1 MRLLRRIVILLVSV
15 IVGLIVLVTLASFAY
30 NAVTSDAN
38 VPVTKLWHGKFVTAD
53 GVLTAYRQWGTHGT
67 PIILV
72 GGFLEPSFVWN
83 GVGPRLA
90 ASGHRVYALDLDGF
104 GYSERRGPSSLAE
117 WADQVEGFAGALDL
131 KRPAIV
137 GHSLGAAVALEVARR
152 GKASRVVLLDGD
164 GLSVGGPP
172 HWVRNILV
180 RLPLF
185 TTALRLAPKA
195 DWAVR
200 RILANAY
207 GPRHPKL
214 DGKEISRW
222 TDQLRA
228 TGARAG
234 LQRIA
239 VNGLAGFTR
248 PELQKLKV
256 RARVVWGADDQV
268 DSPAAGR
275 ASAADLHAQFVEIP
289 GAGHLSM
296 LTAPAAVAAAIG

>member
-1 MRLLRRIVILLVSV
+1 MRLLRRIIALLVSV
-15 IVGLIVLVTLASFAY
+15 IVGVIVLVTLASFAY
-30 NAVTSDAN
+30 NAVTSDTN
-38 VPVTKLWHGKFVTAD
+38 VPVTQLWHGKFVTAD
-53 GVLTAYRQWGTHGT
+53 GVLTAYRAWGTHGT

-117 WADQVEGFAGALDL
+117 WAAQVEGFAGALGL
-131 KRPAIV
+131 KQPVVV
-137 GHSLGAAVALEVARR
+137 GHSLGAAVALEVARQR
-152 GKASRVVLLDGD
+152 KASRVVLLDGD
-164 GLSVGGPP
+164 GLSIGGPP
-172 HWVRNILV
+172 HWVRNVLV
-180 RLPLF
+180 RLPFF
-185 TTALRLAPKA
+185 TTALRLAPHA
-195 DWAVR
+195 DWVIR

-207 GPRHPKL
+207 GPKHPKL
-214 DGKEISRW
+214 DSKEIARW

-256 RARVVWGADDQV
+256 KARVVWGADDKV

-275 ASAADLHAQFVEIP
+275 TSAGDLHAPFVEIP

>member
-1 MRLLRRIVILLVSV
+1 VRILRRIVLGLVSAVVGV
-15 IVGLIVLVTLASFAY
+15 IVLATLASFAY

-38 VPVTKLWHGKFVTAD
+38 VPVTKLWRGKFVTAD
-53 GVLTAYRQWGTHGT
+53 GVLTAYRAWGTHGS
-67 PIILV
+67 PIVLV

-117 WADQVEGFAGALDL
+117 WADQVDGFAAALGL
-131 KRPAIV
+131 KRPVVV

-164 GLSVGGPP
+164 GLSIGGPP
-172 HWVRNILV
+172 RWVRNVLV
-180 RLPLF
+180 RLPFF
-185 TTALRLAPKA
+185 TSALRLAPHA
-195 DWAVR
+195 HWAVR

-207 GPRHPKL
+207 GPKRPKL
-214 DGKEISRW
+214 DDTEIARW

-228 TGARAG
+228 TGARTG
-234 LQRIA
+234 LQRLA

-256 RARVVWGADDQV
+256 EARVVWGAEDMV

-275 ASAADLHAQFVEIP
+275 TSAHDLHAPFVEIP
-289 GAGHLSM
+289 GTGHLSM
-296 LTAPAAVAAAIG
+296 LTAPAAVATAIG

>member
-1 MRLLRRIVILLVSV
+1 MRLIRRVIVALVSV
-15 IVGLIVLVTLASFAY
+15 LVGVIVLVTLASFAY

-104 GYSERRGPSSLAE
+104 GYSERRGPSSLTE
-117 WADQVEGFAGALDL
+117 WADQVAGFAGALGL
-131 KRPAIV
+131 KQPAIV

-152 GKASRVVLLDGD
+152 RQASRVVLLDGD

-172 HWVRNILV
+172 HWVRNVLV
-180 RLPLF
+180 RLPFF
-185 TTALRLAPKA
+185 TSAIRLAPHA
-195 DWAVR
+195 GWAIR
-200 RILANAY
+200 RILKNAY
-207 GPRHPKL
+207 GPKHPKL
-214 DGKEISRW
+214 DSTEISRW

-228 TGARAG
+228 AGSRTGLR
-234 LQRIA
+234 RIA

-248 PELQKLKV
+248 TELQKLKV
-256 RARVVWGADDQV
+256 KARVVWGADDTV
-268 DSPAAGR
+268 DTPAAGR
-275 ASAADLHAQFVEIP
+275 TSARDLHAPFVEIP
-289 GAGHLSM
+289 GAGHLSL
-296 LTAPAAVAAAIG
+296 LTAPAAVAAAIH